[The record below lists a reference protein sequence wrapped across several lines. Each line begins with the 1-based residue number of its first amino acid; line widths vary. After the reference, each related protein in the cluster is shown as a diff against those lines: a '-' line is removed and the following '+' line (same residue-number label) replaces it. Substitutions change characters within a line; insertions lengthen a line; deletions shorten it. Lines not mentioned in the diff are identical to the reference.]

1 MYDSKK
7 ILELAQNM
15 SEELVDMRRTLHQKP
30 ELAYCEFETS
40 KLVQRRLDELG
51 IEYKANVAKTGVVG
65 IIRGKKGDGKTVL
78 LRADM
83 DALPIQ
89 EQNDVPYRSQID
101 GCMHAC
107 GHDSHTTMLLGAAKL
122 LKQLENEFCGNV
134 KLMFQPAEEGTG
146 GAEPMIEEGLLE
158 EPRVDA
164 AFGLHVEPSYEC
176 GTVAVKGGA
185 LMASPDGFEVTVK
198 GKGGHGAYPHNTIDP
213 LLTAVKIIEGLQS
226 INSRNIDATTPAVVS
241 VCAISGGEFY
251 NVIPDTVTFS
261 GTTRAFDSETRK
273 ELFDRIEQI
282 SNGICAAMGAT
293 CECKFDYLYPPLV
306 NDDAMAELV
315 KASAAAVIGKN
326 NVLELKK
333 PFMGGEDFAYLANN
347 VPAAF
352 FYLGCR
358 NEQKGCTSPWH
369 SATFNIDEDCLPVG
383 SAVLANTALA
393 YLEK

>member
-7 ILELAQNM
+7 ILELAKNM
-15 SEELVDMRRTLHQKP
+15 QEELVGTRRTIHQKP

-40 KLVQRRLDELG
+40 RLVQERLEELG
-51 IEYKANVAKTGVVG
+51 IEYRANVAKTGVVG

-89 EQNDVPYRSQID
+89 EQNDVPYRSKID

-185 LMASPDGFEVTVK
+185 LMASPDGFEVTVR

-251 NVIPDTVTFS
+251 NVIPDTVTFR

-293 CECKFDYLYPPLV
+293 CEYKFDYLYPPLV

-315 KASAAAVIGKN
+315 KKSAAAVIGEK

-358 NEQKGCTSPWH
+358 NEQKDCTSPWH
-369 SATFNIDEDCLPVG
+369 SATFNIDEACLSVG
-383 SAVLANTALA
+383 SAVLANTALT